1 MVPIVINDN
10 QYFDDNGFKNY
21 LLNLCQTHKDKQRAL
36 AFAFIVYDFDD
47 YTVNQIL
54 QDKNYWT
61 TLDKLSG
68 QLLSVFYVNSQ
79 NEHYKRRQ
87 QEIYLEDLN
96 SQEANARKGNIS
108 FFVPLT
114 LKATPL
120 DKTISL
126 IKKDF
131 EIIDDIK
138 HPLVIFFQSDGEE
151 ILDYF
156 LVSLKEEKL
165 EDTFLEL
172 KSLLKNAVEGIRQVT
187 PDNFENH
194 QEIFDLLKSEVKSG
208 KLYNF
213 INKKV
218 VSKLGIGTI
227 ISLLKTIAGH

>member
-10 QYFDDNGFKNY
+10 QSFDDNSFKDY
-21 LLNLCQTHKDKQRAL
+21 LLNICQTHKDQQRAL

-47 YTVNQIL
+47 YTITQIL

-68 QLLSVFYVNSQ
+68 QYLSVFYVNSQ

-87 QEIYLEDLN
+87 QEIYLEERN
-96 SQEANARKGNIS
+96 RQAENARKGIVS
-108 FFVPLT
+108 FFVPLM

-120 DKTISL
+120 DKTIAL

-131 EIIDDIK
+131 EITDEIK

-156 LVSLKEEKL
+156 LVSLKQEKL
-165 EDTFLEL
+165 EDAFLEL
-172 KSLLKNAVEGIRQVT
+172 KSLLKNAIEGIKRVT

-213 INKKV
+213 INKKIV
-218 VSKLGIGTI
+218 AKLGIGTI
-227 ISLLKTIAGH
+227 ISLVKTIAGH